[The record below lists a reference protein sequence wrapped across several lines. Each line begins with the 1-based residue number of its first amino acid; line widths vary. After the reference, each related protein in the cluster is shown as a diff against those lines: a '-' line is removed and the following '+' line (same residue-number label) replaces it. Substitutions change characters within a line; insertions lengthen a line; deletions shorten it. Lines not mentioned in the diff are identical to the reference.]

1 MLSEHL
7 QAKAFIAPPQIY
19 ELSRLANFRQ
29 YEELKNFSMHREQFG
44 IERWTYYVN
53 GLADGALLALPG
65 DFILF
70 FKKPVQQ
77 LCREI
82 PQMTVSTR
90 KMTKTTNGLGYG

>member
-1 MLSEHL
+1 MLTEHL
-7 QAKAFIAPPQIY
+7 QTKAFIAPPQIY

-65 DFILF
+65 EFFFLKECMQPIL
-70 FKKPVQQ
+70 
-77 LCREI
+77 
-82 PQMTVSTR
+82 
-90 KMTKTTNGLGYG
+90 LGNSANDGFPKENYENNTWIKV